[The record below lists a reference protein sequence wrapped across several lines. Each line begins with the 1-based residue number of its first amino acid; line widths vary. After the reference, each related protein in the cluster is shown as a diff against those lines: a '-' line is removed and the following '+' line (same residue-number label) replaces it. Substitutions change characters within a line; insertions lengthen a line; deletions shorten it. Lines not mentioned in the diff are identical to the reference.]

1 MASGCWFGW
10 SIVMVVCLK
19 LGAGALVATTQTCNF
34 GIVSPPTIHSTNAH
48 FCRTIIVLCNTIIIC
63 IMDLLEQL
71 QLDDLPEQQ
80 TRTMHL
86 MKTMMNGGGGMSSNR
101 RRNAKDDDEKEQE
114 DLPEPPSSL
123 GFDNCATCGRDLSLL
138 EVVVTCPNCRR
149 IRYCSN
155 ACQYADAHVGP
166 SLDAPSE
173 DDDDDGALGHTA
185 VVCSLLK
192 LCHDDEM
199 VETKTNAGGGRCDD
213 DEAAAAARDRVRSE
227 YESYP
232 STLAN
237 VLAEGPCYQSI
248 LRQRQRRNNGSLT
261 IHIIGAS
268 SDAELTRGPTLDH
281 DDDAVAAPTKPE
293 AVLRDYADALAE
305 LVERNELHSVHL
317 CFIGPDCPELPWE
330 NVSVPLPT
338 DVGDRRLSAT
348 TYRGLYHDVVMA
360 AVPPPPP
367 DVIVLFHP
375 GLTHP
380 DYTSWSA
387 TLAAISPGTP
397 FLLTSNTEME
407 AIADAQ
413 YLLEQDKIVSLPA
426 GLADILQVDI
436 NHGNDDGEEQ
446 PFFAV
451 NPFHGRRVRQNATMA
466 NDLYVKNRWMLGGI
480 FGPARSPSRPDRG
493 TTTMTTKRSRV
504 DGQNNKNN
512 NAGLI

>member
-1 MASGCWFGW
+1 
-10 SIVMVVCLK
+10 
-19 LGAGALVATTQTCNF
+19 
-34 GIVSPPTIHSTNAH
+34 
-48 FCRTIIVLCNTIIIC
+48 
-63 IMDLLEQL
+63 MDLLEQL

-86 MKTMMNGGGGMSSNR
+86 MMKTMMMMNGGGGMSSNR
-101 RRNAKDDDEKEQE
+101 RRNNNKEDVDEEQE
-114 DLPEPPSSL
+114 ELPEPPSSL
-123 GFDNCATCGRDLSLL
+123 GFDNCATCGRDLSSL
-138 EVVVTCPNCRR
+138 EVIVTCQNCRR
-149 IRYCSN
+149 IRYCSD

-166 SLDAPSE
+166 SPIDAPSE
-173 DDDDDGALGHTA
+173 DDEDDDGALGHTA

-199 VETKTNAGGGRCDD
+199 VETKTNVVGGRCRDSD

-268 SDAELTRGPTLDH
+268 TDAELTRGPTLDNEVEDH
-281 DDDAVAAPTKPE
+281 AATKQQL

-305 LVERNELHSVHL
+305 LVERYELHSVQL
-317 CFIGPDCPELPWE
+317 CFIGPDSPET
-330 NVSVPLPT
+330 SVPLPT
-338 DVGDRRLSAT
+338 DDVGGRLVSAT

-360 AVPPPPP
+360 GVPPA
-367 DVIVLFHP
+367 DIIVLFHP
-375 GLTHP
+375 GFTHP

-387 TLAAISPGTP
+387 TLAAIVPGTP

-407 AIADAQ
+407 AISDAQ

-436 NHGNDDGEEQ
+436 DHGDNDDDNG

-451 NPFHGRRVRQNATMA
+451 NPFHGRRVRQNVTMA
-466 NDLYVKNRWMLGGI
+466 NDLYVKNRWMLGGT
-480 FGPARSPSRPDRG
+480 FGPARSPTRPDRG
-493 TTTMTTKRSRV
+493 PTPTTSIKRSRV
-504 DGQNNKNN
+504 DGKNNNNNN